1 MSVRSLYVLYCGS
14 MLSDKGN
21 ILTYRVDIGKK
32 VEIPISVYLIRT
44 EEGNILVDSAVD
56 HDDFPYL
63 TSIGKELRVK
73 KEDFLLTRL
82 QEAGVS
88 PEEIN
93 FVFQSHLHW
102 AHSGMLRYFPKAK
115 IIVQRQEYGYAINPP
130 PFAERFYR
138 CQYYNSSN
146 LNWQIIDGDESLMP
160 GITAIFTPG
169 HTPGHQSLMVDL
181 PESGTL
187 ILTGD
192 CAYISENLERE
203 TIPGVFVDP
212 FQAFQSLKKVKNLA
226 RITNAQILYSHSMGQ
241 LETLKKPPEF
251 YR

>member
-1 MSVRSLYVLYCGS
+1 MSVKSLYVLYCGS
-14 MLSDKGN
+14 IVVDKGN
-21 ILTYRVDIGKK
+21 VMTFHVDVGKRVEVPVFD
-32 VEIPISVYLIRT
+32 YLIRT
-44 EEGNILVDSAVD
+44 DEGNIMFDTGIN
-56 HDDFPYL
+56 HDDSPYL

-88 PEEIN
+88 PEDID

-102 AHSGMLRYFPKAK
+102 DHSGLLKYFPKAR

-130 PFAERFYR
+130 PFGRAFYR
-138 CQYYNSSN
+138 CPYYDSPN
-146 LNWQIIDGDESLMP
+146 LNWQIIDGDEELMP

-169 HTPGHQSLMVDL
+169 HTMGHQSLMVDL
-181 PESGTL
+181 PESGTF
-187 ILTGD
+187 ILAGD

-203 TIPGVFVDP
+203 IIPGVFVDP
-212 FQAFQSLKKVKNLA
+212 FQALHSLKRLKNLA
-226 RITNAQILYSHSMGQ
+226 RITKGQVLYTHSVEQ
-241 LETLKKPPEF
+241 VKTLKRPPEF

>member
-1 MSVRSLYVLYCGS
+1 MSVRSLYVLDCGS
-14 MLSDKGN
+14 ILMDKGN
-21 ILTYRVDIGKK
+21 SLTYRVDVGKK
-32 VEIPISVYLIRT
+32 VEIPVSAYLIRT
-44 EEGNILVDSAVD
+44 EEGNILFDSGVD
-56 HDDFPYL
+56 HDDLPYL
-63 TSIGKELRVK
+63 TSIGKELKVRE
-73 KEDFLLTRL
+73 EDLLLTRL

-102 AHSGMLRYFPKAK
+102 DHSGLLRYFPKAK

-130 PFAERFYR
+130 PFAEAFYR
-138 CQYYNSSN
+138 CHYYNSPN
-146 LNWQIIDGDESLMP
+146 LNWQIIDGDESLIP
-160 GITAIFTPG
+160 GITAIFTQG

-192 CAYISENLERE
+192 CAFISENIERE
-203 TIPGVFVDP
+203 IIPGLFVDP
-212 FQAFQSLKKVKNLA
+212 LQALHSLKKLKNLA
-226 RITNAQILYSHSMGQ
+226 RITNGQILYSHSMEQ

>member
-1 MSVRSLYVLYCGS
+1 MFARSLYVLYCGS
-14 MLSDKGN
+14 ILSDKGN
-21 ILTYRVDIGKK
+21 VLTYRLDVGKK
-32 VEIPISVYLIRT
+32 VEIAISAYLIKT
-44 EEGNILVDSAVD
+44 EEGNILFDTGVD

-63 TSIGKELRVK
+63 QSIGKELKVR
-73 KEDFLLTRL
+73 KEDHLLTRL
-82 QEAGVS
+82 QATEVS

-102 AHSGMLRYFPKAK
+102 DHCGLLKHFPEAR

-130 PFAERFYR
+130 PFAEALYR
-138 CQYYNSSN
+138 CQYYDSPE

-160 GITAIFTPG
+160 GVTAIFTPG
-169 HTPGHQSLMVDL
+169 HTPGHQSLMVEL

-187 ILTGD
+187 ILSGD

-203 TIPGVFVDP
+203 IIPGIFVSP
-212 FQAFQSLKKVKNLA
+212 FQALHSLKKLKNLS
-226 RITNAQILYSHSMGQ
+226 RITNGQIFYNHSMEQ
-241 LETLKKPPEF
+241 IKTLKKPPEF